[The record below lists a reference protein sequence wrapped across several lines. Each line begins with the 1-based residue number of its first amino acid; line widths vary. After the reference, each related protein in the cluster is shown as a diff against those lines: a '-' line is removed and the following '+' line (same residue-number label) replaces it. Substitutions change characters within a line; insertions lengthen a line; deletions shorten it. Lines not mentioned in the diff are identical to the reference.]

1 MSTTRIDPADAIGA
15 GGVDDITT
23 PRRSTR
29 SVTPTPPRPTTRER
43 VRRAVLDVVRQ
54 PGLVLAILV
63 LLLVLVATWFPGL
76 FTSYDPISPSG
87 GRLLPPSSDH
97 WFGTDEQGRDLFA
110 RVVHGTSQSAQ
121 AVVIAVLVGLVLGST
136 LGLVAAWVGG
146 IVDDI
151 LMRVVDVLLSV
162 PALLISLAFIT
173 ALGFGTVNIA
183 IAVGIGNVASFAR
196 VMRAEV
202 LRIKQHAFVE
212 ASTFAGIGR
221 VRVLTRHVV
230 PNALGPVFVLATLE
244 TGLALLSVSA
254 LSFLGFGAPPPA
266 PEWGSLVAA
275 GRDFILVAWWMTTLP
290 GLVVAATVLAAN
302 RVARALD
309 QNRGIAL

>member
-1 MSTTRIDPADAIGA
+1 
-15 GGVDDITT
+15 
-23 PRRSTR
+23 
-29 SVTPTPPRPTTRER
+29 
-43 VRRAVLDVVRQ
+43 RQ

-230 PNALGPVFVLATLE
+230 
-244 TGLALLSVSA
+244 
-254 LSFLGFGAPPPA
+254 
-266 PEWGSLVAA
+266 
-275 GRDFILVAWWMTTLP
+275 
-290 GLVVAATVLAAN
+290 
-302 RVARALD
+302 
-309 QNRGIAL
+309 